1 VHTIEMSVQEQEQAI
16 ETARQVGAEFSKLG
30 PQADRDNTFAYAT
43 AAIMKESG
51 LVGLSVPK
59 EFGGM
64 GADIWTTCR
73 IAAELSRGDPGI
85 ALAYN
90 MHYIMVG
97 ILSGVFTD
105 DQKKEWLPRI
115 ADGDI
120 LCGTF
125 SEERGFGGL
134 ADTKAVPQPEG
145 GWRLYGKKMW
155 GTLSEV
161 SDIWS
166 GSATITDAD
175 GNLPTDF
182 EARVAAE
189 SNFIVALDAP
199 GTAPGLE
206 IKKTWDAMGM
216 KATGTHTLVFDGFY
230 VPESGYCGE
239 MRGGVFASLEW
250 ASLLFASVYWGLAIR
265 CYEETRAILRT
276 KHTGPIFSADV
287 GADLKA
293 RDIGYIQDGVGE
305 IAYRNELTRRV
316 IQATCRQLIEGE
328 DDDWDP
334 SMRPALIGMA
344 KVFSTENAAHV
355 THKAMRLVGGASYRR
370 GHVLEKLYRDAA
382 AGPFQPLTED
392 QTYMYMGRLELG
404 TGQDDDE

>member
-1 VHTIEMSVQEQEQAI
+1 MQNVEMTPQEQEKAVQQARDLAQHF
-16 ETARQVGAEFSKLG
+16 ARLG
-30 PQADRDNTFAYAT
+30 PTADKENTFAFDSAPLF
-43 AAIMKESG
+43 KQSG
-51 LVGLSVPK
+51 LGGLQVPK

-73 IAAELSRGDPGI
+73 VVSELAKGDPGI

-97 ILSGVFTD
+97 ILMGCFTD
-105 DQKKEWLPRI
+105 EQKQKWLPRF

-134 ADTKAVPQPEG
+134 ADTRAVPQPGG
-145 GWRLYGKKMW
+145 GWKLYGKKMW

-161 SDIWS
+161 SDVWS
-166 GSATITDAD
+166 GSATITDAE
-175 GNLPTDF
+175 GNIPTDF

-189 SNFIVALDAP
+189 SNFIVDLSAP

-216 KATGTHTLVFDGFY
+216 KATGTQTLIFDGFY
-230 VPESGYCGE
+230 VPEDGFCGE
-239 MRGGVFASLEW
+239 MRGGVFANLEW
-250 ASLLFASVYWGLAIR
+250 ASLLFASIYWGLAVR
-265 CYEETRAILRT
+265 TFEETRAILRV

-287 GADLKA
+287 GADLRS

-316 IQATCRQLIEGE
+316 IQATCRQIIEGE
-328 DDDWDP
+328 DDEWDP
-334 SMRPALIGMA
+334 SMRPGLIGMA

-355 THKAMRLVGGASYRR
+355 THKAMRLVGGACYRR
-370 GHVLEKLYRDAA
+370 GHILEKLYRDAA

-404 TGQDDDE
+404 VGQDDED

>member
-1 VHTIEMSVQEQEQAI
+1 
-16 ETARQVGAEFSKLG
+16 
-30 PQADRDNTFAYAT
+30 
-43 AAIMKESG
+43 
-51 LVGLSVPK
+51 
-59 EFGGM
+59 
-64 GADIWTTCR
+64 
-73 IAAELSRGDPGI
+73 
-85 ALAYN
+85 YN

-97 ILSGVFTD
+97 ILNGSFTD
-105 DQKKEWLPRI
+105 DQRKEWLPRI

-134 ADTKAVPQPEG
+134 ADTKAVPQPGG
-145 GWRLYGKKMW
+145 GWKLYGKKLW

-189 SNFIVALDAP
+189 SNFIVGLEGP

-206 IKKTWDAMGM
+206 IHKTWDAMGM
-216 KATGTHTLVFDGFY
+216 KATGTHTLVFDG
-230 VPESGYCGE
+230 
-239 MRGGVFASLEW
+239 
-250 ASLLFASVYWGLAIR
+250 
-265 CYEETRAILRT
+265 
-276 KHTGPIFSADV
+276 
-287 GADLKA
+287 
-293 RDIGYIQDGVGE
+293 
-305 IAYRNELTRRV
+305 
-316 IQATCRQLIEGE
+316 
-328 DDDWDP
+328 DDDHWDP
-334 SMRPALIGMA
+334 SLRPALIGMA

-370 GHVLEKLYRDAA
+370 GHILEKLYRDAA

-392 QTYMYMGRLELG
+392 QTYTYMGRLELG
-404 TGQDDDE
+404 TGEGDD